1 MTFAQGLGGAVGSL
15 PWPYA
20 RIFAHRCGGDAA
32 PENTLAGLRAAARQ
46 NIGGVEFDVML
57 SADATPILIHDETW
71 ERTTN
76 GCGRVC
82 ETPDVDIAALDAGAW
97 FGPDFAGEP
106 VPTLD
111 AAARLC
117 LELGLAANIEIKP
130 AAGFEAVTGRVVAE
144 AASRLWRGAALPP
157 LLSSFS
163 ETALSA
169 AAEVAPDLPRGLLV
183 GEIPPDWRARM
194 ARHGCLS
201 LHCDAAA
208 NGLGQIAEIAA
219 AGVPVVCYT
228 VNDADLGR
236 RLLEAGVATVITDRL
251 NLAAGFS
258 AAPFPAGN

>member
-1 MTFAQGLGGAVGSL
+1 MTFAQGWGGAVGFL

-20 RIFAHRCGGDAA
+20 RIFAHRCGGGAA

-46 NIGGVEFDVML
+46 NIGGVEFDTML

-76 GCGRVC
+76 GRGRVC
-82 ETPDVDIAALDAGAW
+82 DTADAEIAALDAGAW
-97 FGPDFAGEP
+97 FGPGFAGEA
-106 VPTLD
+106 VPTL
-111 AAARLC
+111 AEAARLC
-117 LELGLAANIEIKP
+117 RELGLAANVEIKP
-130 AAGFEAVTGRVVAE
+130 AAGFEALTARVVAE
-144 AASRLWRGAALPP
+144 AASRLWRGVARAP

-169 AAEVAPDLPRGLLV
+169 AAKAAPDLPRGLLV

-194 ARHGCLS
+194 ERHGCLS
-201 LHCDAAA
+201 LHCDIAA

-258 AAPFPAGN
+258 AVPLPAAD